1 MPRRAPDGKGVT
13 EHRITFGNYER
24 EFVTEIKNDVEKTVK
39 VAAISAVALPVSIG
53 IGGAFLGYGLWKG
66 GLEISKGLRN
76 FQLLDGFGL
85 DEGESA
91 LGWLTFGLYDDL
103 AKASQ
108 DEVNKNRAKEGLPP
122 KEKQSTGESL
132 VNFFLFMTT
141 GKGLLWGRE

>member
-1 MPRRAPDGKGVT
+1 MPRLAPT
-13 EHRITFGNYER
+13 EIVEQRITFGNYER
-24 EFVTEIKNDVEKTVK
+24 QFVTEVKNDVEKTVK
-39 VAAISAVALPVSIG
+39 VAALSAVALPVSIG

-91 LGWLTFGLYDDL
+91 LGWLTFGLYDDF
-103 AKASQ
+103 AKAQQESI
-108 DEVNKNRAKEGLPP
+108 NRKRAEKGLPP
-122 KEKQSTGESL
+122 EEKKSTGESL
-132 VNFFLFMTT
+132 VDFFLFMTT